1 MKGPFTVVLR
11 LLLPVVAWAGLT
23 WAGLAGLARGESE
36 DTTSST
42 VLGTNPQLADGAAAM
57 ASGDW
62 QRGIELTQQGIMAA
76 VSREDRAAGLAN
88 LCAGYAALKQF
99 QKALDYC
106 DQSLAV
112 QDGNWR
118 AWQNRA
124 ACHLG
129 LGKVDESLRDV
140 QRGLQLNPDS
150 DALQKTLAIARD
162 YEKRQQERMQHL
174 LES

>member
-1 MKGPFTVVLR
+1 MKRPFNVLR
-11 LLLPVVAWAGLT
+11 SVLPAIVWTGLVYAALT
-23 WAGLAGLARGESE
+23 GFARGESE
-36 DTTSST
+36 NMMSST
-42 VLGTNPQLADGAAAM
+42 VLGSNPQLADGAAAM
-57 ASGDW
+57 TSGDW
-62 QRGIELTQQGIMAA
+62 LRGIELTQQGMIAT
-76 VSREDRAAGLAN
+76 VSKEDRAAGLAN

-99 QKALDYC
+99 QKALDFC

-112 QDGNWR
+112 EDNNWR
-118 AWQNRA
+118 TWQNRA

-129 LGKVDESLRDV
+129 LGKIDESLRDV

-162 YEKRQQERMQHL
+162 YEKLQQERMQHL

>member
-1 MKGPFTVVLR
+1 MKGPFKVLR
-11 LLLPVVAWAGLT
+11 LLLPAVVWA
-23 WAGLAGLARGESE
+23 ALAGLARGESDE
-36 DTTSST
+36 TRSGTI
-42 VLGTNPQLADGAAAM
+42 LGSNPQLADGAAAM
-57 ASGDW
+57 TSGDW
-62 QRGIELTQQGIMAA
+62 QRGIELTQQGIGAT

-99 QKALDYC
+99 QKALDFC
-106 DQSLAV
+106 NQSLAV
-112 QDGNWR
+112 EDGNWR
-118 AWQNRA
+118 TWQNRA

-129 LGKVDESLRDV
+129 LGKIDESLRDL

-162 YEKRQQERMQHL
+162 YEKLQQERMQHL